1 MQIMSVLLVFLFKVG
16 SWTEGGRA
24 PHSVF
29 DQCMGE
35 SHETPW
41 MHLKLRMLSSMENNA
56 EPLSHHPLGKKNYTE
71 FVLKIKNE
79 TRDGRTE

>member
-1 MQIMSVLLVFLFKVG
+1 MKIMSVLLVFLFKVG
-16 SWTEGGRA
+16 SWTEGDV
-24 PHSVF
+24 PPLSVF

-56 EPLSHHPLGKKNYTE
+56 EPLSHHPLGNDDYIYLNLN
-71 FVLKIKNE
+71 FNIM
-79 TRDGRTE
+79 DY

>member
-1 MQIMSVLLVFLFKVG
+1 MIGHNPELK
-16 SWTEGGRA
+16 GGRA

-56 EPLSHHPLGKKNYTE
+56 EPLSHLPLGNDDYIYLNLN
-71 FVLKIKNE
+71 FNIM
-79 TRDGRTE
+79 DY

>member
-29 DQCMGE
+29 DQCMGVG
-35 SHETPW
+35 SMNPSGL
-41 MHLKLRMLSSMENNA
+41 MIIRVMLIFY
-56 EPLSHHPLGKKNYTE
+56 NYE
-71 FVLKIKNE
+71 DHWIKSFS
-79 TRDGRTE
+79 

>member
-29 DQCMGE
+29 DQCMGV
-35 SHETPW
+35 
-41 MHLKLRMLSSMENNA
+41 RSMNPIDAPQTA
-56 EPLSHHPLGKKNYTE
+56 EVILFRWAN
-71 FVLKIKNE
+71 
-79 TRDGRTE
+79 D